1 MPVQV
6 SIPVLV
12 IAIAISVLGSS
23 SMTFILGLFC
33 GIKYMQKRMKKSIFK
48 QSFPIPEEK
57 VKGSMKGPIYEEV
70 ELEDKKTN
78 IVLSENIAYEQV
90 KK

>member
-23 SMTFILGLFC
+23 SMTFILGLLC

-57 VKGSMKGPIYEEV
+57 VKGSTKGPIYEEV

>member
-1 MPVQV
+1 MPVRV

-12 IAIAISVLGSS
+12 IAITISVLVSS
-23 SMTFILGLFC
+23 SMTFILGLLC
-33 GIKYMQKRMKKSIFK
+33 GMKYMQIRLKRIVFK

-57 VKGSMKGPIYEEV
+57 VKGSTKGPIYEEV
-70 ELEDKKTN
+70 ELEDNKIN
-78 IVLSENIAYEQV
+78 IILSKNIAYEQV